1 MAMAGVTSVLLTAVL
16 VGYAHRRPASPVP
29 LSVLQRSNSVE
40 QKVPFGPAVIP
51 AAEPVALP
59 IEQATAEAPPEAAPL
74 PERHSFRSDFRR
86 VRVDGHEV
94 DYVADDVTVRHFNSA
109 SRGSKVRHP
118 ATAVPISASGSRVKQ
133 ISDME

>member
-1 MAMAGVTSVLLTAVL
+1 M
-16 VGYAHRRPASPVP
+16 
-29 LSVLQRSNSVE
+29 
-40 QKVPFGPAVIP
+40 IP

-59 IEQATAEAPPEAAPL
+59 IEQATAEAPLEAAPL

-109 SRGSKVRHP
+109 SRGKTGRHP